1 MEIYNFFTVNKSK
14 QADSLFFDVLIGN
27 TIKPSFGQNQLEYI
41 SDFWP
46 TPLI

>member
-1 MEIYNFFTVNKSK
+1 MEIYDFFTVNKSK
-14 QADSLFFDVLIGN
+14 QADSLFFDALIGN
-27 TIKPSFGQNQLEYI
+27 AIKFSFGQNQLDYT